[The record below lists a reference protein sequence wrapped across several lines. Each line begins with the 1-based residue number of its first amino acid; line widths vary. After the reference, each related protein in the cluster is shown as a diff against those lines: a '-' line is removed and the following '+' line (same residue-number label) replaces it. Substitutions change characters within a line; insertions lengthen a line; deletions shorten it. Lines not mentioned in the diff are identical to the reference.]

1 MQYEKYTFWLLLV
14 FAVSV
19 SAAAYWAHKKVS
31 DAESTL
37 NKKVE
42 KVEGM
47 AELVMASLPNIG
59 AAATTL
65 QTYQKVFT
73 DAGFGN
79 PTDILDLVKNLNPN
93 PPPTNPPIYQSAQP
107 MVATTRA
114 PSVTY
119 RIGRA

>member
-19 SAAAYWAHKKVS
+19 SAAAYWAHKKAS
-31 DAESTL
+31 DVESTL
-37 NKKVE
+37 TEKLKKVE
-42 KVEGM
+42 AM
-47 AELVMASLPNIG
+47 AELVTVSLPDIG
-59 AAATTL
+59 DAAKSLASAKTL
-65 QTYQKVFT
+65 FEK
-73 DAGFGN
+73 AGFGD
-79 PTDILDLVKNLNPN
+79 PQDILDFVKNLNPN
-93 PPPTNPPIYQSAQP
+93 PPNPPPIYQSAQP